1 MKKNDWI
8 LTGGI
13 LIAALAAFFLWNMG
27 KGKGDQV
34 RVTVAGKETA
44 VYPLSREGSYEIGD
58 GNRMEIKDNGVHMIW
73 ADCPDQLCVRQGTIQ
88 ESGRTIVCLPNQV
101 VLEIISEEKPVLD
114 GVAG

>member
-13 LIAALAAFFLWNMG
+13 FLAALAAFFLWNTG
-27 KGKGDQV
+27 KMKGDQV

-44 VYPLSREGSYEIGD
+44 VYSLSLEGSYEIGD
-58 GNRMEIKDNGVHMIW
+58 GNRMEIRDHGVQMIW
-73 ADCPDQLCVRQGTIQ
+73 ADCPDQLCVKQGRIQ
-88 ESGRTIVCLPNQV
+88 KNGRTIVCLPNQV
-101 VLEIISEEKPVLD
+101 VLEIISEEQPALD